1 MSFESLLQS
10 WQPAWL
16 SIPLTTYWQSLLE
29 TLLMV
34 GVSGTIAFLA
44 GVPLALLLI
53 VTAPGGFLASPGINR
68 AVGYVVNGFRAVP
81 FIVLLVALIPFTRWV
96 VGTTIGVW
104 AAIVPL
110 AISATPFFARIAEV
124 SLREVDPGLI
134 EAAQA
139 MGCRKWDIVRHV
151 YLPEAMPGIIGGF
164 TITLVALISS
174 SAMAGAVG
182 AGGLGDL
189 AIRYGYQRF
198 DSQVMVVVIVALL
211 LLVTAVQFAGD
222 RYVRWLRER

>member
-1 MSFESLLQS
+1 MPFELTISIDRYGKALLDTFTMVS
-10 WQPAWL
+10 ASAGIAL
-16 SIPLTTYWQSLLE
+16 LAGIPLA
-29 TLLMV
+29 
-34 GVSGTIAFLA
+34 I
-44 GVPLALLLI
+44 LLI
-53 VTAPGGFLASPGINR
+53 VTAPGGFLESPRTNR
-68 AVGYVVNGFRAVP
+68 IVGSVVNGFRATP
-81 FIVLLVALIPFTRWV
+81 FIVLLVALIPFTRLV
-96 VGTTIGVW
+96 TGTTIGVW

-139 MGCRKWDIVRHV
+139 IGCKKWDIVRHV
-151 YLPEAMPGIIGGF
+151 YLPEALPGIIGGF

-198 DSQVMVVVIVALL
+198 DTQVMLIVIAVLIA
-211 LLVTAVQFAGD
+211 LVTIVQTAGD
-222 RYVRWLRER
+222 RVGHWLRSR

>member
-1 MSFESLLQS
+1 MSLN
-10 WQPAWL
+10 L
-16 SIPLTTYWQSLLE
+16 SIPIERYGNALAD
-29 TLLMV
+29 TLMMV
-34 GVSGTIAFLA
+34 GVSGGIALA
-44 GVPLALLLI
+44 AGIPLAVLLI
-53 VTAPGGFLASPGINR
+53 VTAPGGFLASPHTHR
-68 AVGYVVNGFRAVP
+68 ALGSVINGFRATP
-81 FIVLLVALIPFTRWV
+81 FIVLLVALIPFTRLV
-96 VGTTIGVW
+96 TGTTIGVW

-110 AISATPFFARIAEV
+110 AISATPFFARIVEV

-151 YLPEAMPGIIGGF
+151 YLPEALPGIVGGF

-198 DSQVMVVVIVALL
+198 DTQVM
-211 LLVTAVQFAGD
+211 LLVIAVLIALVTVVQVLGD
-222 RYVRWLRER
+222 RYVRRLRTR

>member
-1 MSFESLLQS
+1 MSLT
-10 WQPAWL
+10 L
-16 SIPLTTYWQSLLE
+16 SIPLERYWQALAD
-29 TLLMV
+29 TLMMV
-34 GVSGTIAFLA
+34 GVSGSIAFIA
-44 GVPLALLLI
+44 GIPLAISLI
-53 VTAPGGFLASPGINR
+53 VTAPGGFLESPAFNRIVGGI
-68 AVGYVVNGFRAVP
+68 VNGFRATP
-81 FIVLLVALIPFTRWV
+81 FIVLLVALIPFTRLV
-96 VGTTIGVW
+96 AGTTIGVW

-124 SLREVDPGLI
+124 SLREVDAGLI

-139 MGCRKWDIVRHV
+139 MGCKKWDIVRHV
-151 YLPEAMPGIIGGF
+151 YLPEALPGIVGGF

-198 DSQVMVVVIVALL
+198 DTQVMVIVIAVLVAL
-211 LLVTAVQFAGD
+211 VTVVQFAGD
-222 RYVRWLRER
+222 RYVRWLKSR

>member
-1 MSFESLLQS
+1 MSLSFER
-10 WQPAWL
+10 
-16 SIPLTTYWQSLLE
+16 YWNAFLD
-29 TLLMV
+29 TLMMV
-34 GVSGTIAFLA
+34 GVSGGIAFLA
-44 GVPLALLLI
+44 GIPLAVLLI
-53 VTAPGGFLASPGINR
+53 VTAPGGFLASPRINR
-68 AVGYVVNGFRAVP
+68 AVGSVVNGFRATP
-81 FIVLLVALIPFTRWV
+81 FIVLLVALIPFTRIV
-96 VGTTIGVW
+96 AGTTIGVW

-139 MGCRKWDIVRHV
+139 MGCRKWHIVRHV
-151 YLPEAMPGIIGGF
+151 LLPEALPGIIGGF

-198 DSQVMVVVIVALL
+198 DTEVMLIVIAILIA
-211 LLVTAVQFAGD
+211 LVTAVQLSGD
-222 RYVRWLRER
+222 RYVRWLRSR

>member
-1 MSFESLLQS
+1 MSLN
-10 WQPAWL
+10 L
-16 SIPLTTYWQSLLE
+16 SIPIERYWNALAD
-29 TLLMV
+29 TLMMV
-34 GVSGTIAFLA
+34 GVSGGIAFA
-44 GVPLALLLI
+44 VGIPLAVLLI
-53 VTAPGGFLASPGINR
+53 VTAPGGFLASPRVNR
-68 AVGYVVNGFRAVP
+68 AVGSVINGFRATP
-81 FIVLLVALIPFTRWV
+81 FIVLLVALIPFTRLV
-96 VGTTIGVW
+96 AGTTIGVW

-110 AISATPFFARIAEV
+110 AISATPFFARIVEV

-151 YLPEAMPGIIGGF
+151 YLPEALPGIIGGF

-198 DSQVMVVVIVALL
+198 DTQVMLIVIAMLIV
-211 LLVTAVQFAGD
+211 LVTVVQTLGD
-222 RYVRWLRER
+222 RYVHWLRSR

>member
-1 MSFESLLQS
+1 MSEL
-10 WQPAWL
+10 WL
-16 SIPLTTYWQSLLE
+16 SELTGAIRD

-34 GVSGTIAFLA
+34 GISACIALIV
-44 GVPLALLLI
+44 GIPLALVL
-53 VTAPGGFLASPGINR
+53 VTTTRGGIYER
-68 AVGYVVNGFRAVP
+68 RTVNSTLGGLVNALRSTP
-81 FIVLLVALIPFTRWV
+81 FIILLVALLPLTRAL

-110 AISATPFFARIAEV
+110 SIAAIPFFARVAEV
-124 SLREVDPGLI
+124 SLREVDRGLI

-139 MGCRKWDIVRHV
+139 MGAQRRHIIWHV
-151 YLPEAMPGIIGGF
+151 LLPEALPGILGGF
-164 TITLVALISS
+164 TITIVAMIGS

-198 DSQVMVVVIVALL
+198 DTTVMVTVIVLL
-211 LLVTAVQFAGD
+211 IAIVTAVQVAGD
-222 RYVRWLRER
+222 RLVRRLARRA

>member
-1 MSFESLLQS
+1 MSLT
-10 WQPAWL
+10 L
-16 SIPLTTYWQSLLE
+16 SIPFERYTQAFFDTLT
-29 TLLMV
+29 MV
-34 GVSGTIAFLA
+34 GTSAAIAFVA
-44 GVPLALLLI
+44 GIPLAVLLI
-53 VTAPGGFLASPGINR
+53 VTAPGGFLASPRIHRG
-68 AVGYVVNGFRAVP
+68 VGSVVNGFRATP
-81 FIVLLVALIPFTRWV
+81 FIVLLVALIPFTRLV
-96 VGTTIGVW
+96 TGTTIGVW

-139 MGCRKWDIVRHV
+139 MGCRKWHIVWHV
-151 YLPEAMPGIIGGF
+151 YLPEALPGIVGGF

-198 DSQVMVVVIVALL
+198 DTQVMLIVIAVLIALVSL
-211 LLVTAVQFAGD
+211 VQFSGD
-222 RYVRWLRER
+222 RWVRWLRSR

>member
-1 MSFESLLQS
+1 MSLT
-10 WQPAWL
+10 L
-16 SIPLTTYWQSLLE
+16 SIPADRYWQALSD
-29 TLLMV
+29 TLMMV
-34 GVSGTIAFLA
+34 GVSGVIAFAA
-44 GVPLALLLI
+44 GIPLAILLI
-53 VTAPGGFLASPGINR
+53 VTAPGGFLESPRVNR
-68 AVGYVVNGFRAVP
+68 IIGSVVNGFRATP
-81 FIVLLVALIPFTRWV
+81 FIVLLVALIPFTRLV
-96 VGTTIGVW
+96 AGTTIGVW

-139 MGCRKWDIVRHV
+139 MGCKKWSIVRHV
-151 YLPEAMPGIIGGF
+151 YLPEALPGIVGGF

-198 DSQVMVVVIVALL
+198 DTQVMLIVIAVLIALVSVV
-211 LLVTAVQFAGD
+211 QAGGD
-222 RYVRWLRER
+222 AYVRWLRSR

>member
-1 MSFESLLQS
+1 MSLN
-10 WQPAWL
+10 L
-16 SIPLTTYWQSLLE
+16 SIPIERYGNALAD
-29 TLLMV
+29 TLMMV
-34 GVSGTIAFLA
+34 GVSGGIALA
-44 GVPLALLLI
+44 AGIPLAVLLI
-53 VTAPGGFLASPGINR
+53 VTAPGGFLASPRTHRTLGSVI
-68 AVGYVVNGFRAVP
+68 NGFRATP
-81 FIVLLVALIPFTRWV
+81 FIVLLVALIPFTRLV
-96 VGTTIGVW
+96 TGTTIGVW

-110 AISATPFFARIAEV
+110 AISATPFFARIVEV

-151 YLPEAMPGIIGGF
+151 YLPEALPGIVGGF

-198 DSQVMVVVIVALL
+198 DTQVM
-211 LLVTAVQFAGD
+211 LLVIAVLIALVTVVQVLGD
-222 RYVRWLRER
+222 RYVRRLRSR

>member
-1 MSFESLLQS
+1 MSLT
-10 WQPAWL
+10 L
-16 SIPLTTYWQSLLE
+16 SIPFERYVQALADTLT
-29 TLLMV
+29 MV
-34 GVSGTIAFLA
+34 GSAAAIAVVA
-44 GVPLALLLI
+44 GIPLAVLLI
-53 VTAPGGFLASPGINR
+53 VTAPGGFLASPR
-68 AVGYVVNGFRAVP
+68 LYRVVGSVVNGFRATP
-81 FIVLLVALIPFTRWV
+81 FIVLLVALIPFTRLV
-96 VGTTIGVW
+96 AGTTIGVW

-139 MGCRKWDIVRHV
+139 MGCRKWHIVRHV
-151 YLPEAMPGIIGGF
+151 LLPEALPGIVGGF
-164 TITLVALISS
+164 TITLVALIGS

-198 DSQVMVVVIVALL
+198 DTQVMVLVIAVLIALVSL
-211 LLVTAVQFAGD
+211 VQFTGD
-222 RYVRWLRER
+222 RWVRHLRQR